1 MGWKEMVDEATTR
14 DQEANNNDSYPED
27 RKMTNTSNVSNVTN
41 DKNIDR
47 SNKNGQGIS
56 NDTFTR
62 LVNRDEQSR
71 NDIRNM
77 VNSQTSV
84 PGVAGFRRTRKCEDD
99 EEGGES
105 TVLDG
110 EVFLLDMWMISPD
123 LFP

>member
-1 MGWKEMVDEATTR
+1 
-14 DQEANNNDSYPED
+14 
-27 RKMTNTSNVSNVTN
+27 MTNTSNVSNVTN

-110 EVFLLDMWMISPD
+110 EVLSAGHVDDKSGSVSSPSD
-123 LFP
+123 SMVAVVVN